1 MDLWAIARYD
11 LSLSLEEF
19 EELTPGQFQALC
31 KRRNIRIKYERFAN
45 AQTAAAVYNSRR
57 TKVED
62 QMIEAM
68 DFVRDGEQAEKR
80 ESLRKARTYAQRAI
94 GSLPMG
100 TPEAKV
106 LEVRRKAI
114 ADLKAFGREDAEE
127 IMNEMW
133 PMLRPKE

>member
-1 MDLWAIARYD
+1 LN
-11 LSLSLEEF
+11 LSLEEF

-57 TKVED
+57 QKVED
-62 QMIEAM
+62 PMIEAM
-68 DFVRDGEQAEKR
+68 DFVRNEKQAGER
-80 ESLRKARTYAQRAI
+80 ESLRKARTYAQRTI

-100 TPEAKV
+100 TPMEKV

-114 ADLKAFGREDAEE
+114 ADLKASGRKDAEE

-133 PMLRPKE
+133 PTLKPKE